1 MRFLKTLI
9 ALLYFCLLYAC
20 TDTSEKLNTCS
31 IDINEFEHDYDLNE
45 KVKTDLAEKELFG
58 KILFEGEEGFE
69 FSLYGNDQKTV
80 VHNGVIYSRY
90 WQLKD
95 KKAYVLHP
103 MVFGRYVFNNSD
115 SLSKNE
121 DFKKAINS
129 ISYSLPGTKSKAF
142 YYPDYY
148 PLNRMSGPDL
158 MYSAISQSE
167 ILAGVIKVEQ
177 KNSNYR
183 LLVDSIKEALL
194 LDYYK
199 GGVNLSNKALLEIPL
214 FRSSPEIILNGW
226 LHALLHLNDYCRIY
240 NDTNAINILN
250 SNISFLSENIS
261 DWYNDDLKISS
272 YSNTTPY
279 HLKINMLT
287 SSFPNQAIVNY
298 TSLVDGLKNQKVTL
312 NVDDTSHYGAYDN
325 HLRNVKDSSANVYV
339 TFSSMFD
346 TKLILCEEF
355 NIEFNVGEY
364 IPLKSTPNLK
374 GEKIKLQSVYDE
386 KNKYHYIDFNLIK
399 DKLFLGYPTNFNKA
413 NGKNYYHVQHILA
426 MLYIAHYSP
435 YINEDDKKK
444 LIETSKSWYY
454 NTLDYKQMDI
464 SRFEK
469 PQKVLDGILRGK
481 VIIDTDQASELFE
494 MSGIE
499 EKW

>member
-1 MRFLKTLI
+1 MKFLKTIIVLI
-9 ALLYFCLLYAC
+9 YLSLLSGCMDNIEQPEAC
-20 TDTSEKLNTCS
+20 IIE
-31 IDINEFEHDYDLNE
+31 INEFEHDYDLNE
-45 KVKTDLAEKELFG
+45 KIKTDLNEKELFG
-58 KILFEGEEGFE
+58 KILFEGEEGFD
-69 FSLYGNDQKTV
+69 FSLYGNDQKTIV
-80 VHNGVIYSRY
+80 YDGVIYSRY

-115 SLSKNE
+115 SLSQNE

-129 ISYSLPGTKSKAF
+129 ISYNLPGTKSKAF

-167 ILAGVIKVEQ
+167 ILAGIIKLEQ
-177 KNSNYR
+177 KNNNYR

-240 NDTNAINILN
+240 EDSAAIEILK
-250 SNISFLSENIS
+250 SNINFLSQNIS
-261 DWYNDDLKISS
+261 DWYNEDLNISL

-279 HLKINMLT
+279 YLKIKTIDSYL
-287 SSFPNQAIVNY
+287 PNHAIVNY
-298 TSLVDGLKNQKVTL
+298 TSLVEGFKNQRVTL
-312 NVDDTSHYGAYDN
+312 FTDDTSHYGAYDN
-325 HLRNVKDSSANVYV
+325 HFRNVKDSSANVYL
-339 TFSSMFD
+339 TFSTMFD
-346 TKLILCEEF
+346 TKLLMCKEF
-355 NIEFNVGEY
+355 SVEFNVGEY

-374 GEKIKLQSVYDE
+374 GETIKLQSIYDE
-386 KNKYHYIDFNLIK
+386 ENKYYYVDFNSIK
-399 DKLFLGYPTNFNKA
+399 EKLFLGYPTNFNKA
-413 NGKNYYHVQHILA
+413 NKKNYYHVQHILA
-426 MLYIAHYSP
+426 MLYLAHYSP
-435 YINEDDKKK
+435 YIADDIKRT
-444 LIETSKSWYY
+444 LIETSKTWYY
-454 NTLDYKQMDI
+454 NTLKYKYMDI
-464 SRFEK
+464 SKFEK

-481 VIIDTDQASELFE
+481 VIIDTDSATELFKK
-494 MSGIE
+494 SDIE